1 MFHNIINW
9 LLAVLAKQLQAYHQI
24 PTQQQSSFYSV
35 LYSFCCWVIC
45 RFGKGVCSCGLK
57 GYAYIHMPPISDE
70 VVEPLPNFKKW
81 GGIVAPP
88 PSYLQGGGWT
98 SNQIFKKGWLERTS
112 TFRGGLLGKRGVT
125 FFRGGGGCN
134 FHIKSKLKSEIFND
148 KKSWSAKI
156 IFTVITKN
164 SNWEI
169 LRFLGFIEKS
179 NFQGGSRKSSIE
191 GRLPKMGS
199 LHSLPI

>member
-1 MFHNIINW
+1 MKWLNLMNFLCCAAWIKFSRLLVIETKNYNI
-9 LLAVLAKQLQAYHQI
+9 LLICITQI
-24 PTQQQSSFYSV
+24 SKYIVCTSPF
-35 LYSFCCWVIC
+35 W
-45 RFGKGVCSCGLK
+45 RGEGV
-57 GYAYIHMPPISDE
+57 
-70 VVEPLPNFKKW
+70 
-81 GGIVAPP
+81 
-88 PSYLQGGGWT
+88 GWA
-98 SNQIFKKGWLERTS
+98 SNQIFKKGALTRPQLLERGCLE
-112 TFRGGLLGKRGVT
+112 RGGGGVT
-125 FFRGGGGCN
+125 FFMGCCN